1 MKPVDY
7 QLVIVGAGPAGLAAA
22 AAAASAGQA
31 IALVDDN
38 PHSGG
43 QIWRGGAARQDD
55 PRARALWAQLQA
67 SNNIHYLPG
76 SRVVAALPQQQLLL
90 EAVDGGAASV
100 LHYQKLIIASG
111 ARELFLP
118 FPGWTL
124 PGVSGAGGLQA
135 LCKGGFPLAGKRV
148 VVAGSGPLLL
158 AVAATLRQRGALVTH
173 VLEQAGW
180 RQLGGFGLP
189 LLRWPAKL
197 RQAWQ
202 LRRHL
207 AGTRYHAD
215 SYVLAASGTTRL
227 QQISVRIGGRQQ
239 QIECDYLACGY
250 GLLPNTELA
259 AALGC
264 SIDDGKLRVDQ
275 HQQSSVPGIYGAGEI
290 SGIGGVDLA
299 LVEGELAGLA
309 ASAQLDRQAAHARQ
323 LCAQRRHGLAFSR
336 LLARHFALRPEL
348 LRLCQ
353 PDTLVCRCEDVPYA
367 ALQPHVDWR
376 SAKLHTRCGM
386 GACQGRICGAATAA
400 LFGWSKDTARIPLAP
415 TRIASLID

>member
-7 QLVIVGAGPAGLAAA
+7 QLVIIGAGPAGLAAA

-38 PHSGG
+38 PYSGG
-43 QIWRGGAARQDD
+43 QIWRGGAQQQVDA
-55 PRARALWAQLQA
+55 RARALWAQIQH
-67 SNNIHYLPG
+67 SSHIRYLPG
-76 SRVVAALPQQQLLL
+76 QRVVAALPQQQLLL
-90 EAVDGGAASV
+90 ETVDGGAASM
-100 LHYQKLIIASG
+100 LRYQKLVVASG

-158 AVAATLRQRGALVTH
+158 AVAATLQQRGAQVTH
-173 VLEQAGW
+173 VLEQASR
-180 RQLGGFGLP
+180 RQLGGFGLS

-215 SYVLAASGTTRL
+215 SYVLAASGTTHL
-227 QQISVRIGGRQQ
+227 QQISVRIGGKLQ

-264 SIDDGKLRVDQ
+264 AIDDGKLRVDQ

-290 SGIGGVDLA
+290 NGIGGVDLA
-299 LVEGELAGLA
+299 LVAGELAGLA
-309 ASAQLDRQAAHARQ
+309 ASARLDRQAARARQ
-323 LCAQRRHGLAFSR
+323 LCAQRRHGLAFGR
-336 LLARHFALRPEL
+336 LLVRHFALRPEL
-348 LRLCQ
+348 LQLCQ

-367 ALQPHVDWR
+367 ALQQHADWR

-400 LFGWSKDTARIPLAP
+400 LFGWSKDAARIPLAP